1 MGGILDVDVT
11 NIYFRDVMIILTYI
25 KTWLW
30 CQDKFIYYRFMA
42 SEIVN
47 VTKKIS
53 SWEVNVQHGNFNM
66 GFLSFMAYFLAHNYG
81 REHHVQLSINSV

>member
-1 MGGILDVDVT
+1 
-11 NIYFRDVMIILTYI
+11 
-25 KTWLW
+25 
-30 CQDKFIYYRFMA
+30 MA

>member
-11 NIYFRDVMIILTYI
+11 NIYSRDVMIILTYI

-47 VTKKIS
+47 VTKKYQ
-53 SWEVNVQHGNFNM
+53 V
-66 GFLSFMAYFLAHNYG
+66 G
-81 REHHVQLSINSV
+81 RLTCIMETWIWDF